1 MVLSSMG
8 KGPREMGLE
17 RRYGKT
23 EGGEQGKNNIQS
35 PSQSC
40 NKVGVTSAEEIYPKP
55 WAGLDSVVRWD
66 PREKQ
71 LLSKLLFFIV
81 WFVFLNK
88 KMHPLHYMT
97 FLAVFYTSTQW
108 VMPLGSPVRQST
120 KPTWWDAQPS
130 YCLTLSQWL
139 SRTSGQTS
147 LQCMGWRSRESC
159 PGQTGQDSTG
169 ADATE

>member
-71 LLSKLLFFIV
+71 LLSKLLSFIV
-81 WFVFLNK
+81 WFVFLNE

-97 FLAVFYTSTQW
+97 FLAVLYTSTQW

-147 LQCMGWRSRESC
+147 LQCMGCMALEEQRKLPRTDR
-159 PGQTGQDSTG
+159 TG
-169 ADATE
+169 